1 MAAQGVRWTEDCVN
15 NHKRSMENVARELKD
30 IEAKENTGQLTPRE
44 ALVRRVS
51 AEGAQQRYVAHARK
65 LDGLIKDLL
74 VKRKDYK
81 PEAVEKLQESEQR
94 LQSMLSEWPVEEKDN
109 KEKDTKEK
117 DTKEKDTKEK

>member
-81 PEAVEKLQESEQR
+81 AEAVEKLQESEQR

-117 DTKEKDTKEK
+117 DTKEK